1 MGSRKILLISSDE
14 VFSARIS
21 SILENQGYQMRLE
34 KSYIDLTL
42 PGGHDFEPELAV
54 IELESNEGISIP
66 EFCELIRMRYHTPV
80 VLIYNTETIYLIEDA
95 MKASPDCIVNKA
107 ICEEDLPVQIEFLFS
122 KIHPDDERQKENKIS
137 SGKAVYDEI
146 KRLEEIIYYSRDAIF
161 LLDMDGNVLFW
172 SKSCEK
178 IFKIS
183 YDSALNRKIYDLII
197 SAPYIDD
204 FKSIFES
211 EDIDEDNIVF
221 NTVLELYARK
231 KGGDLI
237 PVEIKLASMEIEGRL
252 YIAGYA
258 RDVTERIIAEEELT
272 KLIEEL
278 QVSKDILEN
287 NANEMITLNSKLSE
301 SEEELTELNAAKDKF
316 FSIIAHDLKGPFQ
329 GLMGYSDVLA
339 SDIEKLDKDDIKVL
353 AESLNDSAQ
362 RLFKLLENL
371 LSWSRLQRNRME
383 LRPENIDL
391 HEMAMIGCQ
400 LIKPAAD
407 QKNIELYNRV
417 SEDAVAYADYQMV
430 DTIIRN
436 LLSNAVKFTPQNG
449 EVVIDSENINDHIM
463 LKVSDSGV
471 GMNDNIKS
479 NLFRIDKSI
488 TTPGTNNES
497 GTGLGLILC
506 KELIEKNHGTI
517 SVESEEGD
525 GTTFKFTLLRSDNQF
540 ERENENNNLEY
551 KRD

>member
-1 MGSRKILLISSDE
+1 MDSRKILLISSDE

-21 SILENQGYQMRLE
+21 SILENHGYNLRIE
-34 KSYIDLTL
+34 NSYIDLTM
-42 PGGHDFEPELAV
+42 PGEHDFAPDIAV
-54 IELESNEGISIP
+54 IELESNEGISKP
-66 EFCELIRMRYHTPV
+66 EFTELIRRRYHCPV
-80 VLIYNTETIYLIEDA
+80 IIVYNTETIYMIDDA
-95 MKASPDCIVNKA
+95 IKSSPDCIINKTV
-107 ICEEDLPVQIEFLFS
+107 CDEDLPVQLEFIFS
-122 KIHPDDERQKENKIS
+122 KIHHSEEDSENRIT

-146 KRLEEIIYYSRDAIF
+146 KKLEEIIYNSRDAIF
-161 LLDMDGNVLFW
+161 LLDMEGNVLFW

-178 IFKIS
+178 IFKIP

-211 EDIDEDNIVF
+211 EDIDKDNIVF

-237 PVEIKLASMEIEGRL
+237 PVEIKLASTEIDGGV

-287 NANEMITLNSKLSE
+287 NANEMITLNAKLSE
-301 SEEELTELNAAKDKF
+301 SGEELKELNAAKDKF

-339 SDIEKLDKDDIKVL
+339 SDIEKLDRSDIKVL
-353 AESLNDSAQ
+353 AENLNDSAQ

-383 LRPENIDL
+383 LKPDNIDL

-407 QKNIELYNRV
+407 QKNITLYNRV
-417 SEDAVAYADYQMV
+417 SEDAIAYADYQMV

-436 LLSNAVKFTPQNG
+436 LLSNAVKFTPQDG
-449 EVVIDSENINDHIM
+449 EVVIESENINDHLMI
-463 LKVSDSGV
+463 KVRDSGV
-471 GMNDNIKS
+471 GMSDDIKS
-479 NLFRIDKSI
+479 KLFRIDKSI

-517 SVESEEGD
+517 SVESEKGK
-525 GTTFKFTLLRSDNQF
+525 GTTFKFTLLKSDNQF